1 MKVYVAKEY
10 DIYDDATKKR
20 LGKSYI
26 VGMSIIPAALIFATI
41 FFFFVGIEPAILGKP
56 MKFIWMGL
64 LVWLLILFLSV
75 YLAYDVYGN
84 YLYYKGIW
92 KDPPF
97 AKSSLRIFW
106 RDIKRGKKPYLLLG
120 ERKGN
125 CTVFYFIYKRMFAR
139 GVDVVICDDELD
151 KIGRKWIKKLKEEK
165 DKIREL
171 IFEYEKYG
179 IRSLRIVYKDGKEIK
194 LGRKEAE
201 LLGILYY
208 LGGTDYKFLAN
219 AEAMR
224 RLRVNY
230 ESGSK

>member
-1 MKVYVAKEY
+1 MKVNVSRHYE
-10 DIYDDATKKR
+10 IYSEESKKMY
-20 LGKSYI
+20 GKYSY
-26 VGMSIIPAALIFATI
+26 VGMSIIPAVLIFATI

-64 LVWLLILFLSV
+64 SLWLLILFLSV
-75 YLAYDVYGN
+75 YLSYDVYGN

-92 KDPPF
+92 KNPPF
-97 AKSSLRIFW
+97 TKSSLRIFW

-120 ERKGN
+120 DRKGN
-125 CTVFYFIYKRMFAR
+125 CTIFYFIYKRMFAR
-139 GVDVVICDDELD
+139 GVDVEICDDELD
-151 KIGRKWIKKLKEEK
+151 KIGRKWIKRLNEEK

-171 IFEYEKYG
+171 VFEYEKYG
-179 IRSLRIVYKDGKEIK
+179 IRSLRIVYRDGKEIK

-219 AEAMR
+219 AEAMH
-224 RLRVNY
+224 RLQVKCK
-230 ESGSK
+230 S